1 MALRNVFA
9 DQEHTLSLEFFPAKT
24 EAGQKALQKVQAELA
39 QLGPDFMTVTYGAG
53 GGNQEGT
60 YDAVAYIAEHLKLP
74 VVSHLTCV
82 GATKDRI
89 QALLDRYAA
98 IGVSDILALRGD
110 LPQEGDVPP
119 ASDFAYA
126 SSLVDFLAADGR
138 FDTLVAAFPEGH
150 PECAQRQQNW
160 DHLAAKLSQ
169 PGVVGAITQMFF
181 SVEDYL
187 AMRGYLQAHHPG
199 FVDRIIPG
207 LMPVA
212 RWANLVSFI
221 ERFSPTTQIPAELQ
235 QIMEPLQDDVIA
247 SRAAGLQF
255 TASLGMRLLAAG
267 APGLHLYTLNKVNPS
282 AELIAIFRQ
291 NGYFAL

>member
-9 DQEHTLSLEFFPAKT
+9 DHEHTLSLEFFPAKT
-24 EAGQKALQKVQAELA
+24 ATGQVNLQKVQTELA

-60 YDAVAYIAEHLKLP
+60 YEAVAYIAQKLHLP

-82 GATKDRI
+82 GATKARI
-89 QALLDRYAA
+89 STLLDRYAD
-98 IGVSDILALRGD
+98 IGVTDILALRGD
-110 LPQEGDVPP
+110 LPKDASTDQV
-119 ASDFAYA
+119 SDFAYA
-126 SSLVDFLAADGR
+126 SSLVDFLADDGR

-150 PECAQRQQNW
+150 PECADRQQNW
-160 DHLAAKLSQ
+160 DHLAGKLSQ

-187 AMRGYLQAHHPG
+187 AMRSYLQAHHPG

-212 RWANLVSFI
+212 RWEHLVSFI
-221 ERFSPTTQIPAELQ
+221 ERFSPTTQIPPELAQ
-235 QIMEPLQDDVIA
+235 VMKPLQDDAIA
-247 SRAAGLQF
+247 SRAAGLQY

-267 APGLHLYTLNKVNPS
+267 APGLHLYTLNKINPA